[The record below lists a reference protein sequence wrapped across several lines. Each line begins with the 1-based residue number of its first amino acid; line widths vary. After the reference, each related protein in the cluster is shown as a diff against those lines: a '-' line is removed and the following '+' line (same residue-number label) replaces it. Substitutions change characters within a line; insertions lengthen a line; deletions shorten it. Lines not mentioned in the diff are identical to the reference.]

1 MPTKN
6 RRTNRTNTKS
16 ANTKISRAPGADLPG
31 FDFSAAIESVCRD
44 MIARLPEF
52 SHIDFDRVAISIVQ
66 ARRNVSHGIYASLTP
81 LRFEGGSREKRTR
94 GRRYLVQ
101 TVCDSQGEEY
111 LYILS
116 IYLPRFL
123 NTSLE
128 EKLSTLLHELW
139 HIGPAFDGDLRRHPG
154 RNYAHGN
161 SQREYDALMDRFAQQ
176 WLAAD
181 PPHTLY
187 EFLERE
193 FTELAA
199 EFGRIH
205 GRHWPAPKLIPA

>member
-1 MPTKN
+1 MF
-6 RRTNRTNTKS
+6 S
-16 ANTKISRAPGADLPG
+16 DPGQS
-31 FDFSAAIESVCRD
+31 FNFSAAIEKVCRD

-52 SHIDFDRVAISIVQ
+52 SHIDFDRVAVSLVQ
-66 ARRNVSHGIYASLTP
+66 ARRDVSHGIYASLTP
-81 LRFEGGSREKRTR
+81 LRFEGGAREKRTR

-101 TVCDSQGEEY
+101 SVCDRQGREY

-128 EKLSTLLHELW
+128 EKLATLLHELW
-139 HIGPAFDGDLRRHPG
+139 HIGPNFDGDLRRFPG

-161 SQREYDALMDRFAQQ
+161 SQREYDAQMERFAQQ

-181 PPHTLY
+181 PPAHLY
-187 EFLERE
+187 DFLE
-193 FTELAA
+193 FDFNELTA
-199 EFGRIH
+199 EHGRIV
-205 GRHWPAPKLIPA
+205 GTRWPAPKLIPA